1 MKLLQSYYCN
11 TNTLQLSKKLLGKK
25 LVTNI
30 DNRLTSGIIVE
41 TEAYLGIND
50 KASHAYNYK
59 KTDRT
64 KTMFKKGG
72 IAYVYL
78 CYGMHYLF
86 NIVCNLQDI
95 PHAILIRAIEPLDGI
110 HTMEK
115 RRNFIK
121 SFNLTNGPGK
131 LSQALGITNKNNNQ
145 SLTGN
150 NMWLEDIGYKIDDK
164 NILSV
169 PRIGVDYAGED
180 AKLPYRFYIKN
191 SKWVSDYNVNGQ

>member
-11 TNTLQLSKKLLGKK
+11 TDTLQLSKDILGKK
-25 LVTNI
+25 ITTNI
-30 DNRLTSGIIVE
+30 NREITSGIIVE
-41 TEAYLGIND
+41 AEAYLGIND

-64 KTMFKKGG
+64 KTMYKKGG

-110 HTMEK
+110 DIMK
-115 RRNFIK
+115 QRRNIK
-121 SFNLTNGPGK
+121 DCYLTNGPGK

-150 NMWLEDIGYKIDDK
+150 NIWLEDIDYKIADK

-169 PRIGVDYAGED
+169 PRIGVDYAGAD

-191 SKWVSDYNVNGQ
+191 NKWVSK